1 MGMQISET
9 YLTRITQSFG
19 CTEDVARIVA
29 ATATARHFA
38 AHSVII
44 RAGDADP
51 DAWLMLSGEAQAIAY
66 SAGGHYIL
74 VHSFVAG
81 DIFGEAAGLSVATS
95 GAEVSAVVSV
105 DAGQIGVGAFVG
117 LMERYNCIALSVA
130 HALTLRLTQT
140 TRRMVEGATL
150 SAPGRIHAE
159 LLRQARGG
167 EAMTIQPMP
176 ILSTFALHVQTSRE
190 TVSRTISAL
199 EKRGIVRRDG
209 DSLTVV
215 APHRLEEL
223 IF

>member
-1 MGMQISET
+1 VQVSEA
-9 YLTRITQSFG
+9 YLPRITQSLR
-19 CTEDVARIVA
+19 CSEDVARTVA
-29 ATATARHFA
+29 ASATARNFP
-38 AHSVII
+38 AHSIMI

-51 DAWLMLSGEAQAIAY
+51 DAWLILSGEAQAIAY
-66 SAGGHYIL
+66 SAGGQYIL

-81 DIFGEAAGLSVATS
+81 DMFGEAAGLSVAHS
-95 GAEVSAVVSV
+95 GAEVSAVISV
-105 DAGQIGVGAFVG
+105 DAGQIGVGAFIG

-130 HALTLRLTQT
+130 RALTLRLTHT

-159 LLRQARGG
+159 LLRQARAGSN
-167 EAMTIQPMP
+167 MTIQPMP
-176 ILSTFALHVQTSRE
+176 VLSNFALHVQSTRE

-199 EKRGIVRRDG
+199 EKRGIIRRD
-209 DSLTVV
+209 DDALVVV

>member
-1 MGMQISET
+1 MQVSEAFIP
-9 YLTRITQSFG
+9 RITQSFR
-19 CTEDVARIVA
+19 CSEDVARTVA
-29 ATATARHFA
+29 ASATARNFP
-38 AHSVII
+38 AHSIMI

-51 DAWLMLSGEAQAIAY
+51 DAWLILSGEAQAIAY
-66 SAGGHYIL
+66 SAGGQYIL
-74 VHSFVAG
+74 IHNFVAG
-81 DIFGEAAGLSVATS
+81 EMFGEAAGLSMSTS
-95 GAEVSAVVSV
+95 GAEVSAVANV
-105 DAGQIGVGAFVG
+105 DAGQIGVGVFIG

-159 LLRQARGG
+159 LLRQARAGT
-167 EAMTIQPMP
+167 AMTIQPMP
-176 ILSTFALHVQTSRE
+176 VLSNFALHVQSTRE

-199 EKRGIVRRDG
+199 EKRGIIKREG
-209 DSLTVV
+209 DALTVV

>member
-1 MGMQISET
+1 MGVQVSET
-9 YLTRITQSFG
+9 YLARITQSFG
-19 CTEDVARIVA
+19 CAEDVARTVA
-29 ATATARHFA
+29 AIATARHFP
-38 AHSVII
+38 AHSIMI

-51 DAWLMLSGEAQAIAY
+51 DAWLILSGEAQAIAY
-66 SAGGHYIL
+66 SASGHYIL

-95 GAEVSAVVSV
+95 GAEVLAVISV

-117 LMERYNCIALSVA
+117 LMERYNCVALSVA
-130 HALTLRLTQT
+130 RGLTLRLTQT

-159 LLRQARGG
+159 LLRQARAGD
-167 EAMTIQPMP
+167 AMTIQPMP
-176 ILSTFALHVQTSRE
+176 VLSNFALHVQSTRE

-199 EKRGIVRRDG
+199 EKRGIIKRDA
-209 DSLTVV
+209 DALIVV

>member
-1 MGMQISET
+1 M
-9 YLTRITQSFG
+9 
-19 CTEDVARIVA
+19 
-29 ATATARHFA
+29 
-38 AHSVII
+38 
-44 RAGDADP
+44 
-51 DAWLMLSGEAQAIAY
+51 
-66 SAGGHYIL
+66 
-74 VHSFVAG
+74 
-81 DIFGEAAGLSVATS
+81 ATS
-95 GAEVSAVVSV
+95 GAEVSATMSV
-105 DAGQIGVGAFVG
+105 DAGQIGVGTFIG

-167 EAMTIQPMP
+167 EAMTIRPMP
-176 ILSTFALHVQTSRE
+176 ILSSFALYVQTSRE

-209 DSLTVV
+209 DGLTVV